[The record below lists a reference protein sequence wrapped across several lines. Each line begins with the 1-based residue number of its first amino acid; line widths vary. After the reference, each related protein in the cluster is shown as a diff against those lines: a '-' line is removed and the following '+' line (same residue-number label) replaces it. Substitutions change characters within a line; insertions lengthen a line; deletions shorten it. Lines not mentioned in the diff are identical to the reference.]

1 MTEKN
6 KTQSCLGQ
14 NICIDDSYAID
25 IIFKSIRYFILF
37 IPLIIGMTI
46 GAIYGKKWNEDKYK
60 NLKKPEYNP
69 PNYVFG
75 IVWPILYLL
84 IGGIYSYALYD
95 SKCIPDSISKCAK
108 IIYYKDFKY
117 WIIPTLA
124 LIFNFLYI
132 PVFFGENGLFNGE
145 HKSYDNLGRLILFQ
159 NYSKNKLHGQK
170 IEYIPDKIFKS
181 LSIKD
186 KQNMNIYNCSLYD
199 TIRKISIDSLAY
211 LGIILN
217 IGRSTIKYGYI
228 TGVVNG
234 FVIIILSLIF
244 AVLTL
249 VQFIMQSN
257 YYKYTKTLAIIA
269 LVPYIL
275 WLSFASYLSYNIYI
289 LN

>member
-14 NICIDDSYAID
+14 NICVDDSYAID

-46 GAIYGKKWNEDKYK
+46 GAIYGKKWNDDKYK

-132 PVFFGENGLFNGE
+132 PVFFGENGLFNG
-145 HKSYDNLGRLILFQ
+145 
-159 NYSKNKLHGQK
+159 
-170 IEYIPDKIFKS
+170 
-181 LSIKD
+181 
-186 KQNMNIYNCSLYD
+186 
-199 TIRKISIDSLAY
+199 
-211 LGIILN
+211 
-217 IGRSTIKYGYI
+217 
-228 TGVVNG
+228 

>member
-1 MTEKN
+1 MSIKN

-14 NICIDDSYAID
+14 NICVDDSFAID
-25 IIFKSIRYFILF
+25 IIFKSIRYIILF

-132 PVFFGENGLFNGE
+132 PVFFGENGLFNG
-145 HKSYDNLGRLILFQ
+145 
-159 NYSKNKLHGQK
+159 
-170 IEYIPDKIFKS
+170 
-181 LSIKD
+181 
-186 KQNMNIYNCSLYD
+186 
-199 TIRKISIDSLAY
+199 
-211 LGIILN
+211 
-217 IGRSTIKYGYI
+217 
-228 TGVVNG
+228 

-244 AVLTL
+244 AILTL
-249 VQFIMQSN
+249 IQFITQNN
-257 YYKYTKTLAIIA
+257 YYKYTKIFAIIA

>member
-1 MTEKN
+1 MTSKN
-6 KTQSCLGQ
+6 KTKSCLGQ
-14 NICIDDSYAID
+14 NICVDDSYFID
-25 IIFKSIRYFILF
+25 IIFKSIRYIILF

-108 IIYYKDFKY
+108 IIYYKDLKY

-132 PVFFGENGLFNGE
+132 PVFFGENGLFNG
-145 HKSYDNLGRLILFQ
+145 
-159 NYSKNKLHGQK
+159 
-170 IEYIPDKIFKS
+170 
-181 LSIKD
+181 
-186 KQNMNIYNCSLYD
+186 
-199 TIRKISIDSLAY
+199 
-211 LGIILN
+211 
-217 IGRSTIKYGYI
+217 
-228 TGVVNG
+228 

-249 VQFIMQSN
+249 LQFIIQTN

-289 LN
+289 LNL

>member
-1 MTEKN
+1 MEKN
-6 KTQSCLGQ
+6 KPQSCLGK
-14 NICIDDSYAID
+14 NICVDNSYFID
-25 IIFKSIRYFILF
+25 IIFKSIRYIILF

-95 SKCIPDSISKCAK
+95 SRCIPDSISKCAK

-132 PVFFGENGLFNGE
+132 PVFFGENGLFNGF
-145 HKSYDNLGRLILFQ
+145 I
-159 NYSKNKLHGQK
+159 
-170 IEYIPDKIFKS
+170 
-181 LSIKD
+181 
-186 KQNMNIYNCSLYD
+186 
-199 TIRKISIDSLAY
+199 
-211 LGIILN
+211 
-217 IGRSTIKYGYI
+217 
-228 TGVVNG
+228 
-234 FVIIILSLIF
+234 IIILSLIF

-249 VQFIMQSN
+249 VQFIIQNN

-289 LN
+289 LNL

>member
-1 MTEKN
+1 MTAKN

-14 NICIDDSYAID
+14 NICVDDSYAID

-132 PVFFGENGLFNGE
+132 PVFFGENGLFNG
-145 HKSYDNLGRLILFQ
+145 
-159 NYSKNKLHGQK
+159 
-170 IEYIPDKIFKS
+170 
-181 LSIKD
+181 
-186 KQNMNIYNCSLYD
+186 
-199 TIRKISIDSLAY
+199 
-211 LGIILN
+211 
-217 IGRSTIKYGYI
+217 
-228 TGVVNG
+228 

>member
-1 MTEKN
+1 MKAKN

-14 NICIDDSYAID
+14 NICVDDSYAID

-46 GAIYGKKWNEDKYK
+46 GAIYGKKWNDDKYK

-132 PVFFGENGLFNGE
+132 PVFFGENGLFNG
-145 HKSYDNLGRLILFQ
+145 
-159 NYSKNKLHGQK
+159 
-170 IEYIPDKIFKS
+170 
-181 LSIKD
+181 
-186 KQNMNIYNCSLYD
+186 
-199 TIRKISIDSLAY
+199 
-211 LGIILN
+211 
-217 IGRSTIKYGYI
+217 
-228 TGVVNG
+228 

-249 VQFIMQSN
+249 IQFITQSN
-257 YYKYTKTLAIIA
+257 YYEYTKIFAIIA
-269 LVPYIL
+269 LIPYII
-275 WLSFASYLSYNIYI
+275 WLSFATYLSYNIYI
-289 LN
+289 LNK

>member
-1 MTEKN
+1 MSIKN

-14 NICIDDSYAID
+14 NICVDDSFAID
-25 IIFKSIRYFILF
+25 IIFKSIRYIILF

-132 PVFFGENGLFNGE
+132 PVFFGENGLFNG
-145 HKSYDNLGRLILFQ
+145 
-159 NYSKNKLHGQK
+159 
-170 IEYIPDKIFKS
+170 
-181 LSIKD
+181 
-186 KQNMNIYNCSLYD
+186 
-199 TIRKISIDSLAY
+199 
-211 LGIILN
+211 
-217 IGRSTIKYGYI
+217 
-228 TGVVNG
+228 

-244 AVLTL
+244 AILTL
-249 VQFIMQSN
+249 IQFITQNN
-257 YYKYTKTLAIIA
+257 YYKYTKIFAIIA

-275 WLSFASYLSYNIYI
+275 WLSFATYLSYNIYV